1 MLKGQLG
8 CAGCLGGLEVASV
21 PAHGGNVSLP
31 ARWVRNAACWLRY
44 FRGGFD
50 PRGSATTQMSLSLG
64 TSYQDTCAPFP
75 ASPTPYG
82 AVGTP

>member
-21 PAHGGNVSLP
+21 PARGGNVS
-31 ARWVRNAACWLRY
+31 
-44 FRGGFD
+44 
-50 PRGSATTQMSLSLG
+50 RGSATTQMSLSLG